1 MHADSSICHLRDAEN
16 LLTATR
22 LDDPTPAGT
31 ETPDDNPSSPLFR
44 VFVQLADGS
53 REQAVFASALVA
65 GAAMQPA
72 RGDVARRDGETRRN
86 LSFADLHGVWAAGV
100 KAASARRGAEAGRRT
115 PVAELYCLRA
125 IGIGSGGEQELRV
138 RVRGV
143 VGQGDARGRL

>member
-22 LDDPTPAGT
+22 LDDPHRRGPKRQTPIH
-31 ETPDDNPSSPLFR
+31 PSSPLFR
-44 VFVQLADGS
+44 VFVQLANGS

-72 RGDVARRDGETRRN
+72 RGDVARRDGEARRD
-86 LSFADLHGVWAAGV
+86 LSFADVHRVWAPGV
-100 KAASARRGAEAGRRT
+100 KPAPARRGAEAGRRSA
-115 PVAELYCLRA
+115 VAELYDLRA
-125 IGIGSGGEQELRV
+125 IWIGSCGEQELRV

-143 VGQGDARGRL
+143 VGQG

>member
-22 LDDPTPAGT
+22 LDDPHRRGPKRQTT
-31 ETPDDNPSSPLFR
+31 IHPSSPLFR

-86 LSFADLHGVWAAGV
+86 LSFADVHRVWAPGM
-100 KAASARRGAEAGRRT
+100 KAASARRGAEAGRRS
-115 PVAELYCLRA
+115 PVAELYRLRA
-125 IGIGSGGEQELRV
+125 IGIGSGREQKLGV
-138 RVRGV
+138 RV
-143 VGQGDARGRL
+143 